1 MHSEGILALAETA
14 VPLKENEDIREAEEK
29 EKEPVTALD
38 KPESTG
44 LQDTAGNKLRIAVAK
59 DAAFCFLYEDNLEYL
74 RANGCELV
82 FFSPLSDKKLPEKID
97 GLLLY
102 GGYPELHTK
111 ALSENETLKSEI
123 KEQTSGVTPS
133 SGTLKVFRATK
144 SGLDIKVATL
154 QSEEIRDDAEV
165 ADFRLGARHV
175 EGTATGELSYETF
188 DDLLGGAL
196 RGTFAGEVLTAGIER
211 QSFTFIDYNAD
222 ITDFPYTIYRGCEV
236 NSLAITV
243 SAEAITGVEFG
254 IVGRTMEQAATLPS
268 GLSKG
273 TRTTTPPMDGFSGKL
288 AMGDVSVDVITEM
301 AINLENGIEPRFV
314 VGSKFS
320 IKPSSKRRQISGTL
334 TAYYEDNKLRSKFLN
349 EQESDLTIDI
359 LDGTTGAGYRFS
371 MPRIKITEAPR
382 PIDGEGDIMLNMS
395 YTGLLDQD
403 EGYSIRI
410 TKLPPMSFTTDLTGN
425 KAITIRTF
433 SWCSF

>member
-1 MHSEGILALAETA
+1 MAEGS
-14 VPLKENEDIREAEEK
+14 RY
-29 EKEPVTALD
+29 
-38 KPESTG
+38 SS
-44 LQDTAGNKLRIAVAK
+44 
-59 DAAFCFLYEDNLEYL
+59 YY
-74 RANGCELV
+74 
-82 FFSPLSDKKLPEKID
+82 
-97 GLLLY
+97 
-102 GGYPELHTK
+102 
-111 ALSENETLKSEI
+111 I

-395 YTGLLDQD
+395 YTGLLDQE

-410 TKLPPMSFTTDLTGN
+410 TKLPPISFTTDLTAN
-425 KAITIRTF
+425 KTITKGQTLTLSVVVKGGEEPYTYVWKKGGVVIGSANQATYTKSNAQEADAGQYVCEVTDSHGRTIP
-433 SWCSF
+433 STPCLVAVNPGE